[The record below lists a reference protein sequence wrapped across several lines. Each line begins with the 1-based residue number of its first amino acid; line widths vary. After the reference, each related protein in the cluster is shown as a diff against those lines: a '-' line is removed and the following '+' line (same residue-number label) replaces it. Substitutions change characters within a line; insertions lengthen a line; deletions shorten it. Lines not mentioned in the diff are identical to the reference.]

1 MEELRL
7 VAWVTDNIG
16 DNAGDELTLLVFV
29 WALLQNCIS
38 FTNSTRISKSSVP
51 FCKF

>member
-1 MEELRL
+1 MQELRL

-29 WALLQNCIS
+29 GTLLQNCIS
-38 FTNSTRISKSSVP
+38 FTNSTRISESSVP